1 MRHLHERIEMAIIAN
16 HRRRDKARRNHV
28 ISAKATAVPD
38 ADTRQMRHHTALA
51 FILVKSKTARS
62 HDNACLE
69 HAIFANCHTRVNSH
83 ICFKNRTCAN
93 RSALHHHA
101 IRADD
106 SVLAYHTLD
115 NRRSMNLC
123 RSSNFRFFKNFT
135 TFHKFLHE
143 RHHRMVRTFNRAY
156 KMHIRQE
163 FQATVYA
170 ILFVQTRHKEEPR
183 RNARKSTCA
192 HATGISCKPRFCLGV
207 ARPER
212 DIMRSRLIERRKS
225 SQFKI

>member
-1 MRHLHERIEMAIIAN
+1 MRHLHKRIEMAIIAN
-16 HRRRDKARRNHV
+16 HRRRDKACSDNV

-38 ADTRQMRHHTALA
+38 ANTRQVRHHPALA
-51 FILVKSKTARS
+51 FVLVKSKTART
-62 HDNACLE
+62 HDNARLE
-69 HAIFANCHTRVNSH
+69 HAIFANRHTRVNSH
-83 ICFKNRTCAN
+83 IRFKNRACAN

-106 SVLAYHTLD
+106 SVLAHHALD

-143 RHHRMVRTFNRAY
+143 RHHRMVRIFDRAY

-163 FQATVYA
+163 FRTTVHT
-170 ILFVQTRHKEEPR
+170 ILFVQTRHKEESR
-183 RNARKSTCA
+183 RNASKSA
-192 HATGISCKPRFCLGV
+192 YAYATGIPCKPRFCLSI

-212 DIMRSRLIERRKS
+212 DIVHPRLIERRKS

>member
-1 MRHLHERIEMAIIAN
+1 MRHLHKSVKMAIIAN
-16 HRRRDKARRNHV
+16 HRRRDKACSDHV
-28 ISAKATAVPD
+28 ISAKATAIPD
-38 ADTRQMRHHTALA
+38 ANTRQVRHHPTLA
-51 FILVKSKTARS
+51 FVLVKSKTARS

-69 HAIFANCHTRVNSH
+69 HAIFANCHMRVNSH
-83 ICFKNRTCAN
+83 ICFKNRACAN
-93 RSALHHHA
+93 RSALHYHA

-106 SVLAYHTLD
+106 SVLAHHALN

-123 RSSNFRFFKNFT
+123 RSCNFRFFKNFT

-143 RHHRMVRTFNRAY
+143 RHHRMVRIFDRAY

-163 FQATVYA
+163 FRTSIHT

-183 RNARKSTCA
+183 RNARKSTSA
-192 HATGISCKPRFCLGV
+192 HATGIPCKPRFCLGI

-212 DIMRSRLIERRKS
+212 NIVRFRLIERRKS